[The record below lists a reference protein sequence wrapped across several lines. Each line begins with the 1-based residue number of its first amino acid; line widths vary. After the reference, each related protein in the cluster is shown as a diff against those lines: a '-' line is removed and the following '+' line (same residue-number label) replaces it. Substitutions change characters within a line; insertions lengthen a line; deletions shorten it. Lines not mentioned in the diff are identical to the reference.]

1 MQDKASLF
9 IALLIFFLLYF
20 FFFSVFW
27 GLWKEVL
34 CKRQLPSISTLSQ
47 LMAQSWLQ
55 VKLGY
60 NVKFMGTLPFF
71 MNGKIKEQV
80 GAKSCQKQT
89 ADKRVK
95 KGTWNIFLCTLTI
108 TISPSVISL
117 LCITEYE
124 TESKYQRKRVHGQGW
139 GVCAERREHK
149 RLSFFENAL
158 PSTSVCL
165 YFTRQNVYHRTQVLL
180 W

>member
-1 MQDKASLF
+1 M
-9 IALLIFFLLYF
+9 
-20 FFFSVFW
+20 FW
-27 GLWKEVL
+27 GLWKELL
-34 CKRQLPSISTLSQ
+34 CKRQLSSISTLSQ
-47 LMAQSWLQ
+47 LAAQSRLQ

-71 MNGKIKEQV
+71 MNGEIKEQV

-108 TISPSVISL
+108 TTVSRPL
-117 LCITEYE
+117 LFPYFA
-124 TESKYQRKRVHGQGW
+124 SWSMRQRASTRERGSTGRAG
-139 GVCAERREHK
+139 GVCAGRRELQ
-149 RLSFFENAL
+149 RLFFGNAL

>member
-1 MQDKASLF
+1 MAQGFIHCQYYLPKAHCVVYTATVFVYSWFQKTSKRHILCRTKQVNS
-9 IALLIFFLLYF
+9 LLYRF
-20 FFFSVFW
+20 FFFFYIFFSVFW
-27 GLWKEVL
+27 GLWKELL

-80 GAKSCQKQT
+80 GAKSCQKRT

-117 LCITEYE
+117 LCITE
-124 TESKYQRKRVHGQGW
+124 
-139 GVCAERREHK
+139 
-149 RLSFFENAL
+149 
-158 PSTSVCL
+158 
-165 YFTRQNVYHRTQVLL
+165 
-180 W
+180 